1 MKKQD
6 KDLSLDER
14 IKVAEDK
21 VFKYKKPYDEAV
33 EELAALVKLKKEG
46 RDKML
51 LDAVSTSRRSFD
63 EIMEFIQSDPED
75 DEWY

>member
-6 KDLSLDER
+6 EDLLLEER
-14 IKVAEDK
+14 IKAAEDK
-21 VFKYKKPYDEAV
+21 VFECRKPYDEAL

>member
-6 KDLSLDER
+6 EELSLEER
-14 IKVAEDK
+14 IKAAEDK
-21 VFKYKKPYDEAV
+21 VDECRKPYDEAV
-33 EELAALVKLKKEG
+33 EELAALVKLKKKE